1 MNVCFNFISVIFD
14 RLYLVLMRRI
24 TPFLITFF
32 LFQATLFAQIP
43 GFTQFNSNNG
53 LPSNTVYNINQDEN
67 GLIWIATDYGLSRFD
82 GISFKNFTIADGLPD
97 NEILT
102 LFKDSRQRIWL
113 MGFNGK
119 IGYLKKNIFYN
130 ANNQNFLKKLNFNN
144 FVSDIYEDNKNN
156 IWFLQSAN
164 TLKKLDT
171 SNNVTI
177 YNLVNLPFKISS
189 KKYLIT
195 EDINGNI
202 KILVS
207 YTKENNT
214 LQMLRYSLK
223 NQKWGA
229 LDLELFDEKA
239 LQRFRSKKTEAF
251 KNMDTISMKIRTTI
265 FNDFGYNRETNNLY
279 RALPFENSFLIT
291 NLNQG
296 ALIINLNDSLKNK
309 KILPSIHTTKAFL
322 DRENNIWIGSQ
333 SNGIYLFPNLHTSGV
348 QFENSKKNDLYAV
361 NMFQNKLIVGNEQSE
376 IILLNNTLKTTTSY
390 IVDEFPKKIRHLKTA
405 DSSLYILSNF
415 NIQALCSNLKIKPI
429 KNMFEINFRELDLKN
444 FKDISISENFIYTA
458 NAKGVAK
465 INKKTNST
473 KKIWDKRST
482 AILHEKNGNLWIGTT
497 SGLYYYNQKTTKKYD
512 LGKLFNKSII
522 YTLKNSTKGLLIG
535 SNSYGL
541 GILKNGVFKVI
552 SAKDGLLSNYIKSIF
567 IDAKNTIWLST
578 NFGLNSIEL
587 NKNNEIIAIKSF
599 TTSDG
604 LYSNNVRSSY
614 VYKDKVY
621 VATAKGLNII
631 DLSKETTSIQIPSI
645 HINEILLNNKNIE
658 KTNGQ
663 TFTNQQNNFQFNFSG
678 ISFRSLGNITFKYR
692 LLGLETDW
700 ITTKTNTIRYSSLVP
715 NNYTFEVKAIS
726 KNHLESTPHS
736 FTFTIKPPIH
746 KTWWFQSLLTLIIFA
761 TIAFIYYKR
770 NLNHKRKHETK
781 EQISNLRYQALNAQ
795 MNPHFINNL
804 LVNIN
809 SLADRGEIKDVKSS
823 LSKFAELVNLVLNST
838 KSNLINLSD
847 EIEMSKLYLELQKLR
862 FNKNISYT
870 INTNSISK
878 EEIETIL
885 VPPMILQP
893 IIENSFKHGFK
904 NGNSTNTI
912 TVNFRIENEE
922 FLYCEI
928 SDNGKGI
935 QKNKSSLEPKE
946 TGISFSNINERL
958 QLISESTKKE
968 KLVIISNITNEF
980 NTLVGLKVTLKIPL
994 ISF

>member
-1 MNVCFNFISVIFD
+1 M
-14 RLYLVLMRRI
+14 LRI

-53 LPSNTVYNINQDEN
+53 LPSNTVYDINQDEN

-82 GISFKNFTIADGLPD
+82 GLSFKNFTVADGLPD

-102 LFKDSRQRIWL
+102 IFKDSKKRIWL
-113 MGFNGK
+113 IGFNGK
-119 IGYLKKNIFYN
+119 LGYIKNNIFYN
-130 ANNQNFLKKLNFNN
+130 ETNQDFLKKLSFNN
-144 FVSDIYEDNKNN
+144 YVSDIYEDSQNN
-156 IWFLQSAN
+156 IWFLQSVN
-164 TLKKLDT
+164 SVKKLDT
-171 SNNVTI
+171 LNNVTNYTTI
-177 YNLVNLPFKISS
+177 KIPFKS
-189 KKYLIT
+189 KSRRSLIV
-195 EDINGNI
+195 EDINGKI
-202 KILVS
+202 KILIS
-207 YTKENNT
+207 SINKDN
-214 LQMLRYSLK
+214 SLEILSSSII
-223 NQKWGA
+223 NQKWVPIN
-229 LDLELFDEKA
+229 LSLFSENTLKSFRRKKA
-239 LQRFRSKKTEAF
+239 ETF
-251 KNMDTISMKIRTTI
+251 KCIDKITAKISTTI
-265 FNDFGYNRETNNLY
+265 FNDFGYNRTTNNLY
-279 RALPFENSFLIT
+279 RILPFEDSFLIT

-296 ALIINLNDSLKNK
+296 ALIINLKYPINNK
-309 KILPSIHTTKAFL
+309 KILPSIHTTKSFV

-333 SNGIYLFPNLHTSGV
+333 SSGIYLLPNLHTSGI
-348 QFENSKKNDLYAV
+348 QFKNSKKNDLYVV
-361 NMFQNKLIVGNEQSE
+361 NMFQNKLIIGNEQSE
-376 IILLNNTLKTTTSY
+376 IILLDINTLKVITSY

-405 DSSLYILSNF
+405 NSSLYILSNF
-415 NIQALCSNLKIKPI
+415 NLQTLTSDLKIKPI
-429 KNMFEINFRELDLKN
+429 KNMFEMSFQELNLKN
-444 FKDISISENFIYTA
+444 FKDISISENYIYTA

-465 INKKTNST
+465 ITKKTNAT
-473 KKIWDKRST
+473 EKIWDKRST
-482 AILHEKNGNLWIGTT
+482 AILHKKNGNLWIGTT
-497 SGLYYYNQKTTKKYD
+497 SGLYYYNQKTVKKYD
-512 LGKLFNKSII
+512 VGELFNNSII
-522 YTLKNSTKGLLIG
+522 YTIKNSTKGLLIG

-541 GILKNGVFKVI
+541 GILKNGDLKII
-552 SAKDGLLSNYIKSIF
+552 STNEGLLSNYIKSIF
-567 IDAKNTIWLST
+567 IDAKNKIWLST
-578 NFGLNSIEL
+578 NFGLNSIDL
-587 NKNNEIIAIKSF
+587 NKNNEIITIESY

-604 LYSNNVRSSY
+604 LYSNDVRSSY
-614 VYKDKVY
+614 VFENKVY

-631 DLSKETTSIQIPSI
+631 DLSKESTSIQIPSI

-658 KTNGQ
+658 QTNGQ
-663 TFTNQQNNFQFNFSG
+663 IFTNQQNNFQFNFSG

-700 ITTKTNTIRYSSLVP
+700 ITTKTNTIRYSSLPP

-726 KNHLESTPHS
+726 KNHLESTPHL
-736 FTFTIKPPIH
+736 FTFTINPPIH
-746 KTWWFQSLLTLIIFA
+746 RTWWFQSILTIFIFA
-761 TIAFIYYKR
+761 TIAFIFYKR
-770 NLNHKRKHETK
+770 NLNNKRTLQTK

-809 SLADRGEIKDVKSS
+809 ALADEGEIEEVKSS

-862 FNKNISYT
+862 FNKNISYA

-904 NGNSTNTI
+904 NGDSTNTI
-912 TVNFRIENEE
+912 TVDFRIENEE

-928 SDNGKGI
+928 SDNGKGV
-935 QKNKSSLEPKE
+935 QTNESFLKSKE
-946 TGISFSNINERL
+946 IGISFSNINERL

-968 KLVIISNITNEF
+968 KLVVISNITDEF
-980 NTLVGLKVTLKIPL
+980 NTLVGLKVTLKIPF